1 MKWKAVLA
9 ALTLT
14 SLSLTSAMAATV
26 TGLRA
31 NDTNNHSR
39 VVLDLSDLPTGWSTS
54 YNSTSHE
61 VSVTLPKST
70 NEIQEGHINAGKE
83 KGVLKGVILE
93 EKEPFKVILQAD
105 KPVQYNSFTLQNPT
119 RIVVDMFANVSNKTT
134 KNLDDSLD
142 LIKWNTT
149 VKTGLVQITALTAP
163 AGAPMKIY
171 SNQAGNDVETV
182 SSVNRLAVGLKQKG
196 KYIPTSVTDTAGQGI
211 VPDALTKTARLVYGD
226 GRGYTINSQ
235 SPSLHAYTPKWSLAV
250 TGINQARM
258 TNDLIVYTDKFGK
271 TTGTNDFGQ
280 EVTVVDGKVAA
291 ITQSNST
298 IPTGA
303 FVLSGHGTS
312 VEKLKTLKVG
322 DTVSIRTAAPLAKV
336 STDGA
341 VTYAKG
347 TPVLINGS
355 YVGPKTNGH
364 AARTFVGTTKS
375 RGLIL
380 MAVDKNG
387 KDSVGVTSQEGA
399 NLIKQLGALDAL
411 ELNGQGS
418 ADMAYQGKSL
428 HQSDADAKTYQDML
442 VIK

>member
-9 ALTLT
+9 ALTVT

-61 VSVTLPKST
+61 VSVTIPKST

-93 EKEPFKVILQAD
+93 EKEPFTVILQAD

-142 LIKWNTT
+142 LVKWNTT
-149 VKTGLVQITALTAP
+149 VKTGLVQVTALTAP
-163 AGAPMKIY
+163 ASAPMKIY

-182 SSVNRLAVGLKQKG
+182 SSLNRLAVGLKQKG

-235 SPSLHAYTPKWSLAV
+235 ASSLQASTAKWALPV
-250 TGINQARM
+250 TGINQARQA
-258 TNDLIVYTDKFGK
+258 NDLIVYTDKYGK
-271 TTGTNDFGQ
+271 STGTNAFGQ
-280 EVTVVDGKVAA
+280 EVTLVDGKVAA
-291 ITQSNST
+291 VKQADSP
-298 IPTGA
+298 IPAGA
-303 FVLSGHGTS
+303 LVLSGHGTS
-312 VEKLKTLKVG
+312 AEKLKTLQVG
-322 DTVSIRTAAPLAKV
+322 DAVTIRTAAPLAKV